1 MRKVLVV
8 SGGVGVVAL
17 TGVLAHYDPN
27 YLALLWPLVAAA
39 GGGIY
44 VARHP
49 EVLPGSVRGLL
60 GAPARLLTDQHGAA
74 ASEQQAAAAV
84 LSVAAALTE
93 PATAPL
99 IMPEPSIVQSIAPV
113 QPDQSAD
120 LLSSMLTAPLEAQR
134 APIITPP
141 PEPERPRRP
150 PLPALHYLPDMDRA
164 WLAQYFPAVDP
175 ALLAPISTRPLI
187 SVANGVLRVLVIDG
201 LTVQR
206 AMLGTSETTAQIADV
221 WSVLLVIVDRAP
233 SEIASNKIRE
243 RIAHLHTQP
252 YTSGGMAV
260 LAVLAQPQADTSANA
275 LAEVVAALTAAVTPA
290 SAITKD
296 LPPHDTTSEL
306 EQAATASS
314 GTQPLEEVEMPA
326 VLDDAEESAES
337 PAVLDDAEES
347 TNSAVLVE
355 PTQEHEQPLA
365 RRPRTEPDIDQFLD
379 VQRAPATAVA
389 AAGKIAGP
397 SEAALNSFVHAA
409 PIWRPGERLPIVHF
423 GVGASGELVSGPL
436 ELTCIF
442 APSQRGKTSLV
453 IFLMSQ
459 LLQAIH
465 PQTGRSLVPWFM
477 TTKYEE
483 RNTFGVSIGR
493 LLRQAYNVRKL
504 PAPRG
509 IEPDGSG
516 TYRVL
521 LMLEAELRRRLNRA
535 MVDPDVQHDPM
546 TLIVDEWTNTARQ
559 LKRMRVASDEEDAEP
574 TVVAGLGDGSRLVED
589 AGDEPLAH
597 AVGAVDSLVR
607 QGLGMLMPL
616 ILVTQDGLVKNTG
629 LDTGLMGS
637 FSTYIGHTELDAYTL
652 RIIAKG
658 DQGKL
663 AQINKLKQRHT
674 GWFYAREGQIV
685 PIWFPWVT
693 NDLIDLWLRDL
704 EISEAPARSAVLEES
719 TEPAEVTAP
728 AAPSQM
734 RQPQPEDWPETVR
747 SLVAG
752 LGDRLPVIV
761 DAFGKL
767 GLQVPITPSGVQR
780 RAMLGIPQPKD
791 PVDAAAPFDRRL
803 VLYLAKLRKHDIK
816 SNTLAAVLFGRTGQA
831 AQDITNAIERHAR

>member
-1 MRKVLVV
+1 MRNVLVV

-39 GGGIY
+39 GGGVY

-49 EVLPGSVRGLL
+49 EVLPDRMRALL
-60 GAPARLLTDQHGAA
+60 GAPARLLTDQYGAA
-74 ASEQQAAAAV
+74 AGEQQAAAAV

-93 PATAPL
+93 PAAIPL
-99 IMPEPSIVQSIAPV
+99 VMPEPSAVQFSAPAQ
-113 QPDQSAD
+113 QPQSVD
-120 LLSSMLTAPLEAQR
+120 LLSSMLAAPLETRR

-141 PEPERPRRP
+141 PELERAPRP
-150 PLPALHYLPDMDRA
+150 PLPGLHYLPDMDRA
-164 WLAQYFPAVDP
+164 WLAQYFPAVAP
-175 ALLAPISTRPLI
+175 ALLAPISTRPLVN
-187 SVANGVLRVLVIDG
+187 VANGVLRVLLIDG

-206 AMLGTSETTAQIADV
+206 AMMGTSEATAQLADA

-233 SEIASNKIRE
+233 SEIAGTKIRE
-243 RIAHLHTQP
+243 RIAHLHTQS
-252 YTSGGMAV
+252 YASGGTAV
-260 LAVLAQPQADTSANA
+260 LAVLAQPQADTPTNA
-275 LAEVVAALTAAVTPA
+275 LAEVVAALA
-290 SAITKD
+290 D
-296 LPPHDTTSEL
+296 
-306 EQAATASS
+306 AATQVPTATEDLAGDSTES
-314 GTQPLEEVEMPA
+314 QLEPAAAARSEALFIEEPETSAMLDDAAEPETSA
-326 VLDDAEESAES
+326 VLDDAAE
-337 PAVLDDAEES
+337 PAS
-347 TNSAVLVE
+347 SAVFVE
-355 PTQEHEQPLA
+355 AMEGHEQLLA
-365 RRPRTEPDIDQFLD
+365 RRPRTEPAIDQFFD
-379 VQRAPATAVA
+379 AQRASATAMT
-389 AAGKIAGP
+389 AAGKIVGP
-397 SEAALNSFVHAA
+397 SEAALNCFVHAA

-423 GVGASGELVSGPL
+423 GVSASGNLVSGPL

-493 LLRQAYNVRKL
+493 LLRQAYNIRKL

-516 TYRVL
+516 SYRVL

-535 MVDPDVQHDPM
+535 MVDPDVQHDVM
-546 TLIVDEWTNTARQ
+546 ALIVDEWTNTARQ

-589 AGDEPLAH
+589 AGDDPLAH

-629 LDTGLMGS
+629 LDTGLMAS
-637 FSTYIGHTELDAYTL
+637 FSTYIGHTELDAGTL

-663 AQINKLKQRHT
+663 AQINRLKQRHT
-674 GWFYAREGQIV
+674 GWFYAREGEII
-685 PIWFPWVT
+685 PFWFPWVT

-704 EISEAPARSAVLEES
+704 EILEAPTQPIALLEGTAS
-719 TEPAEVTAP
+719 TEIVVPEV
-728 AAPSQM
+728 SS
-734 RQPQPEDWPETVR
+734 QPQPEDWPETVR
-747 SLVAG
+747 NLVAG

-767 GLQVPITPSGVQR
+767 GLQVPLSPSGVQR

-791 PVDAAAPFDRRL
+791 PAHAAVFDRRL

>member
-39 GGGIY
+39 GGGVY
-44 VARHP
+44 VVRHP
-49 EVLPGSVRGLL
+49 EVLPDRVRGLL

-74 ASEQQAAAAV
+74 ASEQQAAAV
-84 LSVAAALTE
+84 LSAAAALTE
-93 PATAPL
+93 PPTSSL
-99 IMPEPSIVQSIAPV
+99 SLVMLESSTVEPIALARPA
-113 QPDQSAD
+113 QEPD
-120 LLSSMLTAPLEAQR
+120 LLSTMLTTPLEPR
-134 APIITPP
+134 RTPIITPP
-141 PEPERPRRP
+141 PEQEQPRPQKPSQPRRP
-150 PLPALHYLPDMDRA
+150 PLPTLHYLPGMDRA
-164 WLAQYFPAVDP
+164 WLAQYFSAVDS
-175 ALLAPISTRPLI
+175 ALLAPISARPLLD
-187 SVANGVLRVLVIDG
+187 VANGVLRVLLVDG

-206 AMLGTSETTAQIADV
+206 AMLGTSEATAQLADA

-233 SEIASNKIRE
+233 SEIASTKIRE
-243 RIAHLHTQP
+243 RIAYLHSQP
-252 YTSGGMAV
+252 YTSGGTAV
-260 LAVLAQPQADTSANA
+260 LAVLAQPQAHTSANM
-275 LAEVVAALTAAVTPA
+275 LAEVVAALAAATPA
-290 SAITKD
+290 LAAIED
-296 LPPHDTTSEL
+296 LPADNTMLEL
-306 EQAATASS
+306 EPAAAASS
-314 GTQPLEEVEMPA
+314 DTLPIEKPETLVVFDDVEEAKTSAVE
-326 VLDDAEESAES
+326 VSAES
-337 PAVLDDAEES
+337 REER
-347 TNSAVLVE
+347 
-355 PTQEHEQPLA
+355 EQPSV
-365 RRPRTEPDIDQFLD
+365 RRLRSEPEIDQFLD
-379 VQRAPATAVA
+379 SQRAPAAAMT

-397 SEAALNSFVHAA
+397 SEAALNNFVHAA
-409 PIWRPGERLPIVHF
+409 PIWRPGERLPLVHF
-423 GVGASGELVSGPL
+423 GVGAGGELVSGPL

-459 LLQAIH
+459 LLQAVH

-504 PAPRG
+504 PTPRG

-521 LMLEAELRRRLNRA
+521 LLLEAELRRRLNRA
-535 MVDPDVQHDPM
+535 MVDPDVQHDAM
-546 TLIVDEWTNTARQ
+546 ALIVDEWTNTARQ
-559 LKRMRVASDEEDAEP
+559 LKRMRVASDEEDTAP

-637 FSTYIGHTELDAYTL
+637 FSTYIGHTELDAGTL

-658 DQGKL
+658 DAGKL
-663 AQINKLKQRHT
+663 TQINKLKQRHT
-674 GWFYAREGQIV
+674 GWFYAREGQII
-685 PIWFPWVT
+685 PFWFPWVT
-693 NDLIDLWLRDL
+693 NELVDLWLRDL
-704 EISEAPARSAVLEES
+704 EILEAPAPQVAQVENTAL
-719 TEPAEVTAP
+719 AEMAAP
-728 AAPSQM
+728 ATSSEP
-734 RQPQPEDWPETVR
+734 RRPQPEDWPETVR

-752 LGDRLPVIV
+752 LGERLPVIV

-767 GLQVPITPSGVQR
+767 GLQVPISPSGVQR

-791 PVDAAAPFDRRL
+791 PVDAAAFDRRL